1 MPLMIKAV
9 KFGKLFLR
17 THCFQFQLPINYDTE
32 IIKMKLYG
40 ESHDQVFINW
50 YTLGAFANLWF
61 HFDTVFKDLL
71 PLRQSD

>member
-32 IIKMKLYG
+32 IIKMKIYG
-40 ESHDQVFINW
+40 ECHDQVFKKIVNW
-50 YTLGAFANLWF
+50 MGLQT
-61 HFDTVFKDLL
+61 
-71 PLRQSD
+71 SDSILMLCSKIGQ